1 MVCITDNFD
10 LTFDFYNYV
19 KKKTKKTHTHFF
31 LTVPGNNNFFL
42 TVLAILVT
50 QGRNAT
56 LYDIEGKVYV

>member
-19 KKKTKKTHTHFF
+19 KKNKKNHTDFF
-31 LTVPGNNNFFL
+31 LTVNNFFL
-42 TVLAILVT
+42 TVLAVLVT

>member
-19 KKKTKKTHTHFF
+19 KKNQKNTHTFF
-31 LTVPGNNNFFL
+31 SYSNNKFFL
-42 TVLAILVT
+42 TVLAVLVT

>member
-10 LTFDFYNYV
+10 LTFDFYNNV
-19 KKKTKKTHTHFF
+19 KKKKNHTHFF
-31 LTVPGNNNFFL
+31 LTVNNFFL
-42 TVLAILVT
+42 TVLAVLVT

>member
-19 KKKTKKTHTHFF
+19 KKKTKKNTHTFF
-31 LTVPGNNNFFL
+31 SYSNNNFFL

>member
-19 KKKTKKTHTHFF
+19 KKKKKTTHFF
-31 LTVPGNNNFFL
+31 LTVNNFFL
-42 TVLAILVT
+42 TVLAVLVT

>member
-19 KKKTKKTHTHFF
+19 KKKNHTHIFY
-31 LTVPGNNNFFL
+31 LQLIKDFL
-42 TVLAILVT
+42 TVLAVLVT

>member
-19 KKKTKKTHTHFF
+19 KKKKNHTHFF
-31 LTVPGNNNFFL
+31 LTVNNFFL
-42 TVLAILVT
+42 TVLAVLVT

>member
-10 LTFDFYNYV
+10 LTFDFYNYI
-19 KKKTKKTHTHFF
+19 KKKNKKNHTHFF
-31 LTVPGNNNFFL
+31 LTVNNFFL
-42 TVLAILVT
+42 TVLAVLVT

>member
-19 KKKTKKTHTHFF
+19 KKQNKKTHTHFF
-31 LTVPGNNNFFL
+31 LTVIINFFL
-42 TVLAILVT
+42 TVLAVLVT

>member
-19 KKKTKKTHTHFF
+19 KKKQKKHTHFF
-31 LTVPGNNNFFL
+31 LTVNNFFL
-42 TVLAILVT
+42 TVLAVLVT

>member
-1 MVCITDNFD
+1 M
-10 LTFDFYNYV
+10 L
-19 KKKTKKTHTHFF
+19 KKNKKNTHTFF
-31 LTVPGNNNFFL
+31 SYSNNNFFL

>member
-19 KKKTKKTHTHFF
+19 KKKQQKKHTHFF
-31 LTVPGNNNFFL
+31 LTVNNFFL
-42 TVLAILVT
+42 TVLAVLVT

>member
-19 KKKTKKTHTHFF
+19 KKNKKNHRHIFF
-31 LTVPGNNNFFL
+31 LQLIKDFL
-42 TVLAILVT
+42 TVLAVLVT

>member
-19 KKKTKKTHTHFF
+19 KKKDKNHTHFF
-31 LTVPGNNNFFL
+31 LTVNNFFL
-42 TVLAILVT
+42 TVLAVLVT

>member
-19 KKKTKKTHTHFF
+19 KKNPKNHTHFF
-31 LTVPGNNNFFL
+31 LTVNNFFL
-42 TVLAILVT
+42 TVLAVLVT

>member
-19 KKKTKKTHTHFF
+19 KKNKKNHTHFF
-31 LTVPGNNNFFL
+31 LTVNNFFL
-42 TVLAILVT
+42 TVLAVLVT

-56 LYDIEGKVYV
+56 LYDIEDKVYV

>member
-19 KKKTKKTHTHFF
+19 KKKKKNHTHFF
-31 LTVPGNNNFFL
+31 LTVNNFFL
-42 TVLAILVT
+42 TVLAVLVT

>member
-19 KKKTKKTHTHFF
+19 KKNHTHFF
-31 LTVPGNNNFFL
+31 LTVNNFFL
-42 TVLAILVT
+42 TVLAVLVT
-50 QGRNAT
+50 QGRNAI